1 MKTLILLHGA
11 IGASDQLQR
20 FTAVFEN
27 QYERVL
33 LFDFPGHGGKAFPE
47 KEFGIPLFAA
57 SLIDF
62 MNAEHVQQ
70 ADVFGYS
77 MGGYVALYA
86 AAKHEG
92 RIGKIMT
99 LGTKFAWDPA
109 TAEKEVKMLNPEKIQ
124 EKVPAFAEALKKR
137 HCPEDWRIVLD
148 KTADMMRQLGQ
159 APALNETLLRAI
171 QSKVLIAV
179 GDRDTMVS
187 IEESLSVFRNINDAH
202 FAVLPGWVH
211 PIEKADAKKLGELF
225 SGF

>member
-27 QYERVL
+27 QYDRVL

-137 HCPEDWRIVLD
+137 HYPEDWRIVLD
-148 KTADMMRQLGQ
+148 KTADMMLQLGQ

-187 IEESLSVFRNINDAH
+187 IEESLSVFRNITDAH

-211 PIEKADAKKLGELF
+211 PVEKADAKKLVELF